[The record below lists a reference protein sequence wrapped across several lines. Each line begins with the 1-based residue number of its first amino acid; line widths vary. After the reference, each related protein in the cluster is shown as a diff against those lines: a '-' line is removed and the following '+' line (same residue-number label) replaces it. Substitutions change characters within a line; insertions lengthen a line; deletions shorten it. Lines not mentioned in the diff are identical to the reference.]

1 MTENTNMEL
10 IKSIRE
16 NIETVIVGKKK
27 SIELLIICLI
37 CGGHAL
43 IEDVPGLGKTS
54 MVSALAGSLDLSF
67 QRIQF
72 TPDVLPSDITGF
84 TMYHIATG
92 EKEFNAGAVMSQI
105 ILADEINRTSPKTQS
120 ALLQAMQEKQVTVD
134 GTTHVLPQPF
144 MVCATQNPVELTGT
158 YPLPEA
164 QLDRFLVKIS
174 MGYPDRSDE
183 VTILERNRSEQP
195 VEKIKP
201 VASAGDVL
209 KLQNDLNTIMCA
221 GSILNYI
228 VDLAAFTRN
237 HNDVSLGISPR
248 ASIALMRAS
257 MGLALMEGRDHVLPD
272 DVQEL
277 IKPVLAHRIVL
288 NPHAYVRHQ
297 TNESIL
303 DSALESVPVPGVHR

>member
-1 MTENTNMEL
+1 MTENINTELTN
-10 IKSIRE
+10 KIRD
-16 NIETVIVGKKK
+16 NIETVIVGKRQ

-54 MVSALAGSLDLSF
+54 MVSALASSLDLTF

-84 TMYHIATG
+84 TMYHATTG
-92 EKEFNAGAVMSQI
+92 EKEFYHGAVMSQI

-134 GTTHVLPQPF
+134 SITHELPQPF

-164 QLDRFLVKIS
+164 QLDRFLIKIS
-174 MGYPDRSDE
+174 MGYPSRADE
-183 VTILERNRSEQP
+183 VSILEKNRGEQP
-195 VEKIKP
+195 LLQLKP
-201 VASAGDVL
+201 VASSDDIL
-209 KLQNDLNTIMCA
+209 KLQRDIETVKCA
-221 GSILNYI
+221 KSILTYI
-228 VDLAAFTRN
+228 VELAEFTRN
-237 HNDVSLGISPR
+237 HVDVSLGISPR

-257 MGLALMEGRDHVLPD
+257 MGLALMEGRDFVLPD
-272 DVQEL
+272 DVQKMV
-277 IKPVLAHRIVL
+277 KPVLSHRIVL
-288 NPHAYVRHQ
+288 NPHAYVRNQ
-297 TNESIL
+297 SPDSIL
-303 DSALESVPVPGVHR
+303 DSAVQSVPVPGINR